1 MMGLHDRDYSRERSW
16 EPVTPWSRRDSGLS
30 MTVILIIVNV
40 VIFFLDMVL
49 TGRSPTGSVLANLFE
64 VRPDTILKPWTWY
77 QFLTYGFLH
86 SLLDIRHLAFNM
98 LGLFFFGGAVERRTG
113 RQEFLKFYL
122 LAVIAGGVVS
132 SLNWTLQA
140 LFQGVS
146 VASISPGTIGASGA
160 VMAVTILFAFFE
172 PHSTIY
178 LMMVIPVKA
187 WLAAVLFVGMNIL
200 GFVGS
205 SGGVAYD
212 VHLAGV
218 AFAALYFKR
227 GWKFDRFDLSRFDP
241 SQWVSS
247 LSQLSKRRPRLRLHD
262 PEQQLAQQEAEA
274 DRILDKIQASG
285 LDSVTNAE
293 RKTLEKHSRR
303 KRESR
308 GQ

>member
-1 MMGLHDRDYSRERSW
+1 MGLHDRDYSRGRSW
-16 EPVTPWSRRDSGLS
+16 EPDTPWSRRDSGLS

-40 VIFFLDMVL
+40 VIFFLDMIL
-49 TGRSPTGSVLANLFE
+49 TGRSPAGSVLARLFE
-64 VRPDTILKPWTWY
+64 VEPDTILKPWTWY

-86 SLLDIRHLAFNM
+86 SLLDIGHVAFNM
-98 LGLFFFGGAVERRTG
+98 LGLFFFGGAVERRMG

-132 SLNWTLQA
+132 SVHWSLQA
-140 LFQGVS
+140 LVQGVPIS
-146 VASISPGTIGASGA
+146 TISPGTIGASGA
-160 VMAVTILFAFFE
+160 VMAVTILFAFYE
-172 PHSTIY
+172 PNATIY
-178 LMMVIPVKA
+178 LMMVFPVKA
-187 WLAAVLFVGMNIL
+187 WLAAVLFVGMNIF
-200 GFVGS
+200 GFIGS
-205 SGGVAYD
+205 KDGVAYD

-227 GWKFDRFDLSRFDP
+227 GWKFDRLDFSR
-241 SQWVSS
+241 WGSS

-285 LDSVTNAE
+285 LDSLTNAE